1 MLGISS
7 RDAIRVVRD
16 IMAGLTIVFIAP
28 FPVGE
33 AHPRATVDEG
43 LIVAQCGPDDNWDPT
58 SPS

>member
-7 RDAIRVVRD
+7 RDAIRVVRV
-16 IMAGLTIVFIAP
+16 IIAGLTIVVVAP

-33 AHPRATVDEG
+33 AHPRATLDEG
-43 LIVAQCGPDDNWDPT
+43 LIVAQLWAVRQPT